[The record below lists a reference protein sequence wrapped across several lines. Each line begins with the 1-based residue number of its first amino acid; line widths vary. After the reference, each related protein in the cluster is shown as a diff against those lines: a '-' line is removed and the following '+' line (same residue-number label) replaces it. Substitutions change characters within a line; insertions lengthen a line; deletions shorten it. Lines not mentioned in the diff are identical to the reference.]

1 MTGRPLSLVLLST
14 GQCNAA
20 CDYCFERKD
29 SAALSLDQLSLLM
42 ERVLTWMGREGRP
55 ALDIYWQGGEAMLLP
70 PAWYRRAHGVVARAA
85 APRGISV
92 THYLQ
97 SNLIA
102 YGASWD
108 PVIAR
113 VFGHSVG
120 SSMDFPNLY
129 RKLPRGG
136 AEAYTAVWSQH
147 FAEARARRIQ
157 VGIIALPN
165 EQTLALGAARFYR
178 WAKELGIQDLQ
189 LNTPFPGGAS
199 SRAKQRFPLDADRL
213 ARFLLDLADLWAEY
227 GDEDGITINPF
238 AQLVAHFRG
247 EDTRLPC
254 IWQDNCTN
262 HLLCIDA
269 NGNVAQCDCW
279 VTSYPEFRF
288 GNVFEADSL
297 ADLLGRSHA
306 RHLLRDR
313 PGEVI
318 SREDCLACAYLS
330 ICHGGCPVR
339 AYSVFGEI
347 ARKDPY
353 CQVYRALFAHC
364 EQLAR
369 RPVPPSPH
377 MVSP

>member
-1 MTGRPLSLVLLST
+1 MTGRPLSLVLLPT

-29 SAALSLDQLSLLM
+29 GAALSLDRLSLLI
-42 ERVLTWMGREGRP
+42 ERVLTWMDREGRR

-70 PAWYRRAHGVVARAA
+70 PAWYRRAYGVVARAA
-85 APRGISV
+85 AARGISV

-102 YGASWD
+102 YDASWD

-120 SSMDFPNLY
+120 SSMDFPNLH

-136 AEAYTAVWSQH
+136 AGAYTAVWSRH
-147 FAEARARRIQ
+147 FAKARARGIQ

-189 LNTPFPGGAS
+189 LNTPFPGGVP

-227 GDEDGITINPF
+227 GEEDGITINPF

-254 IWQDNCTN
+254 IWQDSCTN

-288 GNVFEADSL
+288 GNVFEEESL
-297 ADLLGRSHA
+297 ADLLGRSRAH
-306 RHLLRDR
+306 HLLRDR

-339 AYSVFGEI
+339 AYSVFGET